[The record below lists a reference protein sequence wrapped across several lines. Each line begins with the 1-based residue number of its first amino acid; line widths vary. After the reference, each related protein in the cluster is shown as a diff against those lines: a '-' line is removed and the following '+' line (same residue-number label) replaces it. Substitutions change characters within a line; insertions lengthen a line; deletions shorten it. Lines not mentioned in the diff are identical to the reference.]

1 MATRSLPSFLLLV
14 AAWLVL
20 TFFVWWLATPLL
32 AWPVAV
38 LCQIATRIGF
48 SDLVQSVE
56 QSAEMITF
64 VTTLRA
70 PGTLAAAAKAVL
82 EVPSNVRLFS
92 FGLPLFAAMTL
103 AVREPHPLRRLA
115 IGYAALLPIQTFSV
129 IADFLKNLVSEPGVA
144 SQLGYAPWQRE
155 IITFCYQFG
164 TLILPTVAPAIV
176 WVLMHRHF
184 LESFSARR
192 DA

>member
-1 MATRSLPSFLLLV
+1 MATRSLASFLLLV
-14 AAWLVL
+14 AAWMVL

-32 AWPVAV
+32 AWPVAI
-38 LCQIATRIGF
+38 LCQIVTRIGLG
-48 SDLVQSVE
+48 DLVQSIE

-70 PGTLAAAAKAVL
+70 PGTMVGAAKAVL

-103 AVREPHPLRRLA
+103 AVREAHPWRRLA
-115 IGYAALLPIQTFSV
+115 IGYAALVPMQTFSV
-129 IADFLKNLVSEPGVA
+129 IADFLKNLVSEPGLA

-155 IITFCYQFG
+155 VVTFCYQFG
-164 TLILPTVAPAIV
+164 TLILPAVAPAVV
-176 WVLMHRHF
+176 WVLLHRRF
-184 LESFSARR
+184 LENFSARR

>member
-14 AAWLVL
+14 AAWLVP
-20 TFFVWWLATPLL
+20 TFFIWWLATPLL

-38 LCQIATRIGF
+38 LCQIVTRIGF
-48 SDLVQSVE
+48 ADLVQGIE
-56 QSAEMITF
+56 QSVEMITF
-64 VTTLRA
+64 VTNLRA
-70 PGTLAAAAKAVL
+70 PGTLSAAAKAVL

-103 AVREPHPLRRLA
+103 AVREAHPLRRLA
-115 IGYAALLPIQTFSV
+115 IGYAALVPVQTFSV

-155 IITFCYQFG
+155 VVTFCYQFG
-164 TLILPTVAPAIV
+164 TLILPAVAPAIV
-176 WVLMHRHF
+176 WVLLHRHF
-184 LESFSARR
+184 LENLSARHE
-192 DA
+192 A

>member
-38 LCQIATRIGF
+38 LCHIVTRIGF
-48 SDLVQSVE
+48 SDLVQSIE

-70 PGTLAAAAKAVL
+70 PGTLAGMRIRCAGSRSVTRPCCRCK
-82 EVPSNVRLFS
+82 PS
-92 FGLPLFAAMTL
+92 A
-103 AVREPHPLRRLA
+103 
-115 IGYAALLPIQTFSV
+115 
-129 IADFLKNLVSEPGVA
+129 
-144 SQLGYAPWQRE
+144 
-155 IITFCYQFG
+155 
-164 TLILPTVAPAIV
+164 
-176 WVLMHRHF
+176 
-184 LESFSARR
+184 
-192 DA
+192 